1 MGIGYG
7 GPDRTFARIWKERER
22 LSMIYLFVLSLNET
36 IFVEQTMV
44 EQTMVAYPLAPFI
57 AILVVAFC
65 LGVMVT
71 FLASLHWRAQNRQ
84 LWWDRM
90 LLVQDDLLRQAKI
103 NTIYMHTIERLS
115 ELESDKQ
122 ALRRI
127 LEETGFIDL
136 SDENIEKAIKM
147 TEV

>member
-1 MGIGYG
+1 
-7 GPDRTFARIWKERER
+7 
-22 LSMIYLFVLSLNET
+22 MIYLFVLSLNET